1 MTSKLATKTDNTFSP
16 FQISTYTISICN
28 HYIDID
34 IDKNT
39 HTFCQKYSDF
49 TSCRI
54 GSTPPMNSY
63 FRSKEGLPNPLLP
76 LAAVPKIQHL
86 RLRALQVLHP
96 SRPWARTPP
105 PMLSTY
111 KQRVRSLL
119 LWGSRDLVILCRI
132 LTSETNRLKINVPI
146 LIILTK
152 LSLENR
158 WEC

>member
-1 MTSKLATKTDNTFSP
+1 MYWLNIVYDMKKKHFYKNLINNNAPNWQKLTKKHPLFVKT
-16 FQISTYTISICN
+16 
-28 HYIDID
+28 
-34 IDKNT
+34 
-39 HTFCQKYSDF
+39 QKYSDF
-49 TSCRI
+49 ASFRI

-86 RLRALQVLHP
+86 RLRGLQVLHP
-96 SRPWARTPP
+96 SHPWARTPP

-132 LTSETNRLKINVPI
+132 LTSETNRLK
-146 LIILTK
+146 
-152 LSLENR
+152 S
-158 WEC
+158 

>member
-1 MTSKLATKTDNTFSP
+1 MYWLNIVYNIKKNYFYLNLNNIDNNAP
-16 FQISTYTISICN
+16 N
-28 HYIDID
+28 NEIDN
-34 IDKNT
+34 KKK
-39 HTFCQKYSDF
+39 QYSDF
-49 TSCRI
+49 ASCRI

-86 RLRALQVLHP
+86 RLRGLQVLHP
-96 SRPWARTPP
+96 SPPWARTPP

-132 LTSETNRLKINVPI
+132 LTSETNRLK
-146 LIILTK
+146 
-152 LSLENR
+152 S
-158 WEC
+158 

>member
-1 MTSKLATKTDNTFSP
+1 MYNVYNIKGIFIKTLILIIMHPIMKLTTTKKTLFVKS
-16 FQISTYTISICN
+16 
-28 HYIDID
+28 
-34 IDKNT
+34 
-39 HTFCQKYSDF
+39 SDF
-49 TSCRI
+49 ASCGI

-86 RLRALQVLHP
+86 RLRGLQVLHP
-96 SRPWARTPP
+96 SPPWARTPP

-132 LTSETNRLKINVPI
+132 LTSETNRLK
-146 LIILTK
+146 
-152 LSLENR
+152 S
-158 WEC
+158 